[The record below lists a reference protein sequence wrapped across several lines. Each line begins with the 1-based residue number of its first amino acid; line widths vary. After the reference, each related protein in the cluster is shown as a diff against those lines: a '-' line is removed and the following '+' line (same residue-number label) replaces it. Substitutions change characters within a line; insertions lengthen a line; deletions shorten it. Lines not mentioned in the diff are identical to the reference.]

1 MRDISDTLKAA
12 GLAPVIEPIAK
23 VEVVDHPFMTNS
35 PLAFTAFADRA
46 DEAPRGAVE
55 LDNGNIII
63 CHKTDGYTVITSP
76 ETDSEWEAAWTAW
89 PATGKPANFEF
100 LAIGTDGTNAHA
112 FARDTAQNDRV
123 SVSLYN
129 GSTWGNWTLV
139 TGLTG
144 TVTEI
149 VGCAEYNALFMRRK
163 LSTGTIQL
171 AAVTYYNA
179 GWNVSVLDT
188 GLYDPSP
195 ADSRIGVVEDGDS
208 HVIFFSANNVVRS
221 VSNIGVMKIK
231 FCKGTWGQ
239 IDQAIF
245 FEAQERMHYDR
256 IRSISTIG
264 DRKAMV
270 VDTIRTLVLTS
281 VVKQI
286 MADDFTRYK
295 NQFYIDL
302 LHGNAGENWSTNA
315 NSVLSNDT
323 VKYGEGTQAKRAT
336 ALNANNLYI
345 RGDADGLW
353 DLDQSGKFTSSDIMY
368 WLCTHVQAHPSP
380 TVWIKVYD
388 SIGGSTGPW
397 SAGWPDGYD
406 ISCNS
411 RGAMGGDIDWTKAQ
425 YTTIE
430 SSNTTVGD
438 YYSVDL
444 FGIVKPDP
452 LGEGFNSTG
461 GAWRFQPYYLTHPAY
476 GSMYWHISEDVS
488 GFENSLACFLASAG
502 EKSAVLTDTVKT
514 EFFLATAIIQAKR
527 DAGEVGVWF
536 NNTDIT
542 DASEDGYAFILD
554 TAGNTAKLWKYAAGA
569 RTEKATYS
577 ITIDPNINYY
587 VAISKNYDNIV
598 CFVSA
603 TEANLYDVAV
613 ANYTDPSPLT
623 GGRIGFVC
631 LNTLGRFND
640 LRVYAYDDTDYMESK
655 NLAFMS
661 DHHIGELTTYDSDQ
675 PRDLMVGRYAFD
687 IDDADGII
695 YRSNKEL
702 DANAIVLS
710 DDVLGV
716 SLSYADESSS
726 SAAIDIFNADAR
738 YSAHPYVKRGA
749 GLRVSM
755 GYKTPA
761 GDEYANMGLFRIN
774 TIDENYSEEG
784 LDMSLSTLDANWLL
798 KNWKAQHVHVF
809 KSQNR
814 LALDFTQEAAAAYLV
829 NTETDFK
836 WEWESSELKV
846 TGGVG
851 TAYAITGE
859 KFYGVL
865 VEGAFRAVGTGND
878 VTGGIIFAS
887 DDDAQNLYIVRCNW
901 VSNVIQLYKRTAGSY
916 TRKGSNH
923 AYTLPH
929 GTYVWLRVLHTNNKI
944 FAWRSTDGVNW
955 THMTELDYTDT
966 DHPWLYGHVGIRG
979 NATATNEIGCGA
991 LKVYALY
998 HDPTADDAM
1007 RHFATKAGI
1016 LDFESEYQL
1025 YDTFSGVAVDTDNW
1039 RTGEETLTSGISGGR
1054 MSLVDVAA
1062 TWGYL
1067 NSQLNVVD
1075 CVVDFSMDIPSGAVG
1090 GVLYRMDS
1098 TFANGY
1104 RIAITPGAVST
1115 CRVILSKIVAGV
1127 ATELSDFYPRVAIT
1141 TGVEYDYRL
1150 SVDGEYVSLWIGERL
1165 LFTATDDTFIDIG
1178 YFGVGVYGDVT
1189 IYVDD
1194 VKSKYADPIVDWLT
1208 VNVGDSAETVCRGIG
1223 TMSRSRYYI
1232 EEDAKMKIGS
1242 MVPVAGEGDCF
1253 GLGTEIDFEDQ
1264 LFTATV
1270 SEDDEKW
1277 VTHLRV
1283 VGKDGVAIDYFD
1295 LSDSGL
1301 DTLGYRFDVISVASV
1316 SNIDELQAIA
1326 EYEVAD
1332 RKRAVVQRSMEGQ
1345 LQVATQRGD
1354 RIGLKIYRIP
1364 AFDNPPHDYIVDGDY
1379 IVKSM
1384 EVALTKEEDEVGA
1397 TMTLEVEDA

>member
-1 MRDISDTLKAA
+1 MRDISGTLKNA

-46 DEAPRGAVE
+46 DEAPRDAVE
-55 LDNGNIII
+55 LDNGNVII
-63 CHKTDGYTVITSP
+63 CHETDGYTVIASP
-76 ETDSEWEAAWTAW
+76 ETDSQWEAVWTAW
-89 PATGKPANFEF
+89 PVTGKPANFEF

-195 ADSRIGVVEDGDS
+195 ANSRIGVVEDGDS
-208 HVIFFSANNVVRS
+208 HVVFFSANNVVRS
-221 VSNIGVMKIK
+221 VSNVGVMKIK

-245 FEAQERMHYDR
+245 FEAQERMHHDH
-256 IRSISTIG
+256 IRSISTLG

-270 VDTIRTLVLTS
+270 VDTVRTLVLAS
-281 VVKQI
+281 AIKQI
-286 MADDFTRYK
+286 VADNFASYENNWWMPMAMFEPSETR
-295 NQFYIDL
+295 
-302 LHGNAGENWSTNA
+302 S
-315 NSVLSNDT
+315 
-323 VKYGEGTQAKRAT
+323 
-336 ALNANNLYI
+336 
-345 RGDADGLW
+345 ADGNGYSW
-353 DLDQSGKFTSSDIMY
+353 GAYDKRVEGDECGRAIGPTTSQQWVYNPMDLSSNGKFTEDDFVCLYIYCDAPINTPDVIILIFIDDGWFRYGYDPYGWGDLPAGASFLFPKKSDAYI
-368 WLCTHVQAHPSP
+368 
-380 TVWIKVYD
+380 
-388 SIGGSTGPW
+388 
-397 SAGWPDGYD
+397 SAGANWATIRYVSHTADHLTTSYIDCCRCERADPDD
-406 ISCNS
+406 
-411 RGAMGGDIDWTKAQ
+411 AA
-425 YTTIE
+425 
-430 SSNTTVGD
+430 
-438 YYSVDL
+438 
-444 FGIVKPDP
+444 KP
-452 LGEGFNSTG
+452 NATG
-461 GAWRFQPYYLTHPAY
+461 RSWDFQPNTAR
-476 GSMYWHISEDVS
+476 WTITNDVT
-488 GFENSLACFLASAG
+488 GFDASLACIDCSSG
-502 EKSAVLTDTVKT
+502 EKSAMYMAQEIKT
-514 EFFLATAIIQAKR
+514 EFFLLTSVIQAKLE
-527 DAGEVGVWF
+527 AGEVGVWF
-536 NNTDIT
+536 NLSDMTA
-542 DASEDGYAFILD
+542 ASEDGYAFILD
-554 TAGNTAKLWKYAAGA
+554 TVGNTAKLWKYAAGA
-569 RTEKATYS
+569 RTEKASYS
-577 ITIDPNINYY
+577 ITIDPDINYY

-603 TEANLYDVAV
+603 TEANLYDMAV

-623 GGRIGFVC
+623 GGSIGFVC
-631 LNTLGRFND
+631 LDTLGRFND

-655 NLAFMS
+655 TLAFMS
-661 DHHIGELTTYDSDQ
+661 DHHIGELITYDSDQ
-675 PRDLMVGRYAFD
+675 PRDVLVGRYAFD
-687 IDDADGII
+687 IDDSAGII
-695 YRSNKEL
+695 YRSNKDL

-738 YSAHPYVKRGA
+738 YSNHPYVKRGA

-755 GYKTPA
+755 GYKTTA

-814 LALDFTQEAAAAYLV
+814 LALDFTQEATAAYLV

-836 WEWESSELKV
+836 WEWESSEMRT
-846 TGGVG
+846 TGDGV
-851 TAYAITGE
+851 AYAITGE

-865 VEGAFRAVGTGND
+865 VEGVFRAVGTGND
-878 VTGGIIFAS
+878 VYGGIIFAS
-887 DDDAQNLYIVRCNW
+887 DDDAQNLYLVRCNW
-901 VSNVIQLYKRTAGSY
+901 ASNVIQLYKKVAGSY
-916 TRKGSNH
+916 TQKGSNH
-923 AYTLPH
+923 AYTLLH
-929 GTYVWLRVLHTNNKI
+929 GTYTWLRVLHTNNKI
-944 FAWRSTDGVNW
+944 FAWRSIDGVNW
-955 THMTELDYTDT
+955 THMSELDYTDT

-979 NATATNEIGCGA
+979 DGSATNELGCGA

-1025 YDTFSGVAVDTDNW
+1025 YDTFSGVAVDTDIW

-1054 MSLVDVAA
+1054 MSLVDAAA

-1098 TFANGY
+1098 AFANGY

-1141 TGVEYDYRL
+1141 ADVEYDYRL
-1150 SVDGEYVSLWIGERL
+1150 SVDGKYVSLWLGECL
-1165 LFTATDDTFIDIG
+1165 LFTATDDTFTGTG
-1178 YFGVGVYGDVT
+1178 YFGVGVFGDVT

-1242 MVPVAGEGDCF
+1242 MVPVSGEGDCF

-1364 AFDNPPHDYIVDGDY
+1364 AYNNPPHDYIVDGDY

-1384 EVALTKEEDEVGA
+1384 EVSLVKEEDEVGA